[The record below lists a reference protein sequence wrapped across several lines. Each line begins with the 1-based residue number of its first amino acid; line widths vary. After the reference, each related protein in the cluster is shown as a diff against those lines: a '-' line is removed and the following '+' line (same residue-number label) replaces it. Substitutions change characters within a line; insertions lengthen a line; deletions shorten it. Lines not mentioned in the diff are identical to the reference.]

1 MLNNMELIAENVKKI
16 PLRVVADVRKTIVDC
31 E

>member
-1 MLNNMELIAENVKKI
+1 MLNNMELIAENMKKI
-16 PLRVVADVRKTIVDC
+16 ALRVIADVRKTIVHC